1 MGFYGLDAHQYYTTL
16 VNAFKQLFKSGSE
29 VLLFFR
35 SIVQQCSRLILNSSA
50 HLTSPYICA
59 RCVSLLL
66 IWKETLGEQIQFALL
81 LPHQS
86 QIQNELF
93 LRHSQKQSCHFAL
106 KYS

>member
-1 MGFYGLDAHQYYTTL
+1 MILYFPERANGLRYL
-16 VNAFKQLFKSGSE
+16 RWGGGR
-29 VLLFFR
+29 R
-35 SIVQQCSRLILNSSA
+35 SRPARKMIRRRKL
-50 HLTSPYICA
+50 PEICA
-59 RCVSLLL
+59 ESPASGARFVSLLL